1 MTECP
6 WTDEFRR
13 SGLLNYLKNKM
24 IPLGTAFAIKTGMDH
39 LTDTPSLAR
48 MYCPG
53 CEPSADPGF
62 EILDVRWCASHAP
75 QGRGVDD
82 DVVVASAWISGSSE
96 AGGEDNRRW
105 CELFHRRR

>member
-1 MTECP
+1 MT
-6 WTDEFRR
+6 
-13 SGLLNYLKNKM
+13 
-24 IPLGTAFAIKTGMDH
+24 DH

-53 CEPSADPGF
+53 CEPAADPAF

-75 QGRGVDD
+75 PGRGLDD
-82 DVVVASAWISGSSE
+82 DLVVASAAWISGSSE

-105 CELFHRRR
+105 CELFHRRRR

>member
-1 MTECP
+1 M
-6 WTDEFRR
+6 
-13 SGLLNYLKNKM
+13 
-24 IPLGTAFAIKTGMDH
+24 MDH

-53 CEPSADPGF
+53 CEPSADPAF

-105 CELFHRRR
+105 CELFHRTARAH

>member
-1 MTECP
+1 
-6 WTDEFRR
+6 
-13 SGLLNYLKNKM
+13 
-24 IPLGTAFAIKTGMDH
+24 MDH

-53 CEPSADPGF
+53 CEPAADPAF

-75 QGRGVDD
+75 QGRGMDD

-105 CELFHRRR
+105 CELLHRSAVKGPARKLGTGRRLRRAPAPATG

>member
-1 MTECP
+1 MFYSARGLP
-6 WTDEFRR
+6 FRR
-13 SGLLNYLKNKM
+13 
-24 IPLGTAFAIKTGMDH
+24 GMTDH

-53 CEPSADPGF
+53 CEPAADPAF

-75 QGRGVDD
+75 QGRGLDD
-82 DVVVASAWISGSSE
+82 DAVVPAAAWISGSSE

-105 CELFHRRR
+105 CELFHRRRR